1 MSKRFRLILILFS
14 IGACGF
20 FLYPTFKWYFLIP
33 AEKRELALISRQQIR
48 DFAERKASEDLEELE
63 TLTRE
68 NPGAQIPTEYKF
80 ILNKAKEN
88 YRLADRPFPDRWTVR
103 KVLASF
109 RNAREA
115 LEAIEE
121 HYREEILQLK
131 ELSNEALKLGLDLSG
146 GMSVLLEA
154 DMESLKDRLGHEPAA
169 EDRRSAIDR
178 AMEILTN
185 RIDKFGVSEPSIR
198 RQGTDQI
205 SIQIPGEADPERIRT
220 FLRGKGRLTFHL
232 VDDDATAKLQ
242 EYIKENP
249 REFAGGN
256 ITRPDFLDAGDVIR
270 GFYQKDKYGID
281 QRIRYIVIE
290 EEVALDGN
298 HIQDAQVGSHPITG
312 QPVINFTL
320 DRGGGEIFFK
330 VTSANVGRTLA
341 IVLDDKV
348 KAGARIS
355 EPIRESVQM
364 TGFDRQEATD
374 LALVLR
380 TAALPV
386 DLIIN
391 SQQAIGASLG
401 EDAIRMGI
409 RAILLG
415 FLLVIVFM
423 LFYYKMSGL
432 IADLALVLNLFIM
445 VSILTAF
452 NLTLTLTGIAGII
465 LTVGMAVDANVIIF
479 ERIKEEYKIGK
490 SPEASVKAGF
500 RKAFWTIMDSNI
512 TTFIAAIFL
521 SQLGT
526 GPIQGF
532 AYTLAVG
539 ILTSMFT
546 ALVVSRLVFDFLVE
560 SVKVSRLSI
569 GWRVR

>member
-154 DMESLKDRLGHEPAA
+154 DMESLKDRLGHEPTA

-364 TGFDRQEATD
+364 TGFHRQEATD